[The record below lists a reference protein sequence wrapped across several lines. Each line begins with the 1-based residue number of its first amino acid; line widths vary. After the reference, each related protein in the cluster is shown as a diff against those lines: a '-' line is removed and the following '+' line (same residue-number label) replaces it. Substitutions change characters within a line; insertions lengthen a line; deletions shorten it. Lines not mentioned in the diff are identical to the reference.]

1 MRTRTGSLAKKRG
14 LFYLVTSEKDPTT
27 GRRKRIWIAT
37 GESTRRAAE
46 AKAEKLF
53 APFAARDT
61 ADRLAHIAGTVD
73 AAKAQAVAL
82 EDAADP
88 GLLVRDAFDAYERH
102 PDRPDAGEATLDQY
116 RCQWGR
122 FEKWLATEHPDAKHL
137 RSVSPAIARAFMEK
151 LNAEN
156 ASPGTFNKYK
166 GFLALLFRVLAKPGR
181 VTVNPW
187 AEIKPRKPQTVH
199 RRALTVEE
207 LRAVCGKA
215 SGEMRVLLALGVYT
229 GARLGDCCAMKWGNV
244 DLVRGEIRY
253 TPRKTA
259 ARTDGKT
266 LRIPLHP
273 VLAGILAETPAGNR
287 KGYVLPDFAHR
298 YLDKGPASVSQQ
310 IQAHFEACDLATA
323 GEARGKRKRAP
334 VAVGFHSLRHTAVS
348 MLRDAGASM
357 AAAMAI
363 TGHTSAALLD
373 VYTHA
378 GADTVRAAVA
388 ALPAIGGDY
397 TPPPSDADKLA
408 KVREL
413 AERMNAE
420 NWQTVRSAIIAAA
433 AQQPCAKHRA

>member
-14 LFYLVTSEKDPTT
+14 KFYLVVSETDPIT
-27 GRRKRIWIAT
+27 GARKRIWLAT

-46 AKAEKLF
+46 AKAEKLN

-61 ADRLAHIAGTVD
+61 ADRLAHIAGALD
-73 AAKAQAVAL
+73 AAKVNAEAL

-122 FEKWLATEHPDAKHL
+122 FEKWLAKEYPDLKHL
-137 RSVSPAIARAFMEK
+137 RNVSPEIARAFMDKLTGEK
-151 LNAEN
+151 
-156 ASPGTFNKYK
+156 ASPNTWNKYR
-166 GFLALLFRVLAKPGR
+166 GFLCMVFRVLAKPGR
-181 VTVNPW
+181 VAVNPFDGMK
-187 AEIKPRKPQTVH
+187 ARKLQTVH

-207 LRAVCGKA
+207 LRAVCAKA
-215 SGEMRVLLALGVYT
+215 TGEMRVLLALGVYT
-229 GARLGDCCAMKWGNV
+229 GARLGDCCTMKWGAV
-244 DLVRGEIRY
+244 DMGRGEIRY
-253 TPRKTA
+253 APRKTS
-259 ARTDGKT
+259 ARTDGKSLT
-266 LRIPLHP
+266 IPLHP
-273 VLAGILAETPAGNR
+273 VLAAILNETPASKR
-287 KGYVLPDFAHR
+287 RGYVLPDYAAH
-298 YLDKGPASVSQQ
+298 YLEKGPANISQKV
-310 IQAHFEACDLATA
+310 QAHFETCDLATA

-397 TPPPSDADKLA
+397 TPPPSEADKLA

-413 AERMNAE
+413 AASLTAE
-420 NWQTVRSAIIAAA
+420 NWQTVQAAILQTATA
-433 AQQPCAKHRA
+433 

>member
-14 LFYLVTSEKDPTT
+14 LFYLVVSETDPNT
-27 GRRKRIWIAT
+27 GRRKRIWLAT
-37 GESTRRAAE
+37 GASTRRDAE

-73 AAKAQAVAL
+73 AAKVQAAAL

-102 PDRPDAGEATLDQY
+102 PDRPDAGEATLRQY
-116 RCQWGR
+116 LCQWNR
-122 FEKWLATEHPDAKHL
+122 FEKWLAKEYPDAKHL
-137 RSVSPAIARAFMEK
+137 RSISPEIARAFMEK
-151 LNAEN
+151 LNAEK
-156 ASPGTFNKYK
+156 ASPNTFNKYR
-166 GFLALLFRVLAKPGR
+166 GFLALVFRVLAKPGR
-181 VTVNPW
+181 VAVNPFE
-187 AEIKPRKPQTVH
+187 AIKPRKPQTVH
-199 RRALTVEE
+199 RRALTVDE
-207 LRAVCGKA
+207 LRGVCGRA
-215 SGEMRVLLALGVYT
+215 TGEMRVLLALGVYT

-244 DLVRGEIRY
+244 DLGRNEIRY
-253 TPRKTA
+253 APRKTA

-266 LRIPLHP
+266 LTIPLHP
-273 VLAGILAETPAGNR
+273 VLAAILAETPAAKR
-287 KGYVLPDFAHR
+287 KGYILPDFAHR
-298 YLDKGPASVSQQ
+298 YLEKGPAYVSQKV
-310 IQAHFEACDLATA
+310 QAHFEACDLATA

-397 TPPPSDADKLA
+397 TPPPSEADKLA

-413 AERMNAE
+413 AASLTAE
-420 NWQTVRSAIIAAA
+420 NWQTVQAAILQTASA
-433 AQQPCAKHRA
+433 